1 MNHTYAVMPE
11 EPRETRLED
20 LQASLKKL
28 ERRDWWLWAVAI
40 LVMLLLTLAVVSL
53 SFPGLVKTEDPFFQY
68 SLNQAVRGLIGL
80 VLLFNAYS
88 IYQQV
93 QIKKLRRQFSEQMHV
108 IGKFK
113 VRAEEFHRLAT
124 VDSLTGLYNRRF
136 AESRL
141 AAEAARSLRYGHPL
155 TVVYFDLNSFKQIND
170 RHGHPAGDQVLKEF
184 AERLNGAIRVSD
196 YAVRM
201 GGDEFLAILPECPA
215 EQVQALFN
223 RLRTIEVNYDGH
235 IIPVKYS
242 AGWVGYEH
250 GETPANFLER
260 ADQFMY
266 ANKRSSKQGLPPE
279 FVAHGS

>member
-1 MNHTYAVMPE
+1 MNHTDAVMPE

-93 QIKKLRRQFSEQMHV
+93 QIKKLRRQFSEQMQV
-108 IGKFK
+108 IGKLK

-223 RLRTIEVNYDGH
+223 RLGTIEVNYDGH

-260 ADQFMY
+260 ADQLMY